1 MKKLVALIVIMCAAF
16 YYYLEYDRPDNKH
29 VLRVGVECDYVPNNW
44 EESKPSK
51 TNLPL
56 TNKPGFYAEG
66 YDIQIAK
73 LVADELNVKLAIY
86 KIAWE
91 ELLNA
96 LNKGQIDA
104 IFSGMV
110 DSAEHK
116 KEAAFSNLYDV
127 KKTEY
132 AVLVRKDNRKY
143 AGARTLVDLKGAT
156 MLGQKGTKLDSVID
170 QILNVH
176 HLPPVESVSAM
187 VEALQAGKV
196 DGIVLNVD
204 TGQSYERVND
214 NFTLIRFP
222 ENSGFELG
230 FNGIC
235 AGVRKDD
242 VKLLEDINNAI
253 DNIPMKQRQKLMD
266 QTIAR
271 VWENL

>member
-1 MKKLVALIVIMCAAF
+1 MKKLVAFVVVMCALF
-16 YYYLEYDRPDNKH
+16 YYYLNHDKPDNKR
-29 VLRVGVECDYVPNNW
+29 VLRVGIECDYIPNNW
-44 EESKPSK
+44 QESKPTA

-56 TNKPGFYAEG
+56 ANEPGYYAEG

-73 LVADELNVKLAIY
+73 IVAEALDANLVAY
-86 KIAWE
+86 KIPWE

-96 LNKGQIDA
+96 LNQGQIDM

-110 DSAEHK
+110 DSEEHK

-132 AVLVRKDNRKY
+132 AVLVRGDNKY
-143 AGARTLVDLKGAT
+143 ANARTLVDLKGAT
-156 MLGQKGTKLDSVID
+156 MLGQKGTKLDTVID

-176 HLPPVESVSAM
+176 HLPPLENITSM
-187 VEALQAGKV
+187 VEALKAGKV
-196 DGIVLNVD
+196 DGIVINVD
-204 TGQSYERVND
+204 TGQSYERLDSSLV
-214 NFTLIRFP
+214 LIRFP
-222 ENSGFELG
+222 EHSGFELG

-235 AGVRKDD
+235 AGVRKED

-271 VWENL
+271 IWENL